1 MDTKQH
7 PVNSSHYSPYKN
19 YLKQGSFTKR
29 DLPHSTEDPFIRA
42 QALLSDIHYSFGRV
56 RNTYKAQGVERLG
69 RMAPGPAIAG
79 LNKPP
84 ERPEETPTQDL
95 EESMALE
102 KGFER
107 VKAKLPIIPRQN
119 VSMSKSPHATRYS
132 SVPFLTNS
140 EREQLQTAF
149 RSRLTD
155 LKSKLQKRISV
166 QMTRANDHGIFP
178 AAVNSLRANTSLSSA
193 LEHE

>member
-19 YLKQGSFTKR
+19 YLKQSSFAKR
-29 DLPHSTEDPFIRA
+29 DLPHSSEDPFTRA
-42 QALLSDIHYSFGRV
+42 QALLSGIHYSFGRV
-56 RNTYKAQGVERLG
+56 RNTYKAQGTERLG

-79 LNKPP
+79 MNKLP
-84 ERPEETPTQDL
+84 EMPENTPVRDL
-95 EESMALE
+95 DDSVVLE

-107 VKAKLPIIPRQN
+107 VKAKLPNLPRASQ
-119 VSMSKSPHATRYS
+119 SLSKSPQASRHS
-132 SVPFLTNS
+132 SVPFLTSS
-140 EREQLQTAF
+140 EREQLQNAF
-149 RSRLTD
+149 RSRFSD
-155 LKSKLQKRISV
+155 LKSKLQKRISA
-166 QMTRANDHGIFP
+166 QMTRANDNGIFP